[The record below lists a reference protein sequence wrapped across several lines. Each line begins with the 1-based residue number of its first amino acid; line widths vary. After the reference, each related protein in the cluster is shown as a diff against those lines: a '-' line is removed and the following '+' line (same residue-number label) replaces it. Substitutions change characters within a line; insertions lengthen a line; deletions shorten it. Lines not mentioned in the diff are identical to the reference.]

1 MTAKVCTNNK
11 KGDNVSES
19 SPKRSFGKLRPVA
32 NRANQKSPNLIGKL
46 TMQQST
52 LDQLTKEMR
61 GSNRTEIE
69 CNVAGWYNADHIGKC
84 IGIEI
89 SPPYK
94 RPQVAQSLEEF
105 FEEPTQPEE

>member
-1 MTAKVCTNNK
+1 M
-11 KGDNVSES
+11 SES
-19 SPKRSFGKLRPVA
+19 IPKRSFGKLRPVA
-32 NRANQKSPNLIGKL
+32 NRTNSKSPTLIGKL

-52 LDQLTKEMR
+52 LDQLAKEMR
-61 GSNRTEIE
+61 QSNRTEIE

-94 RPQVAQSLEEF
+94 RTQVAQTLEEF
-105 FEEPTQPEE
+105 FEEPTPPDSE